1 MLTYLGMLVKV
12 FFGESIDFFEGKLP
26 WMENIVILGKVLLY

>member
-1 MLTYLGMLVKV
+1 MLTYLDMLAKV
-12 FFGESIDFFEGKLP
+12 VFGESIDFFESKLP